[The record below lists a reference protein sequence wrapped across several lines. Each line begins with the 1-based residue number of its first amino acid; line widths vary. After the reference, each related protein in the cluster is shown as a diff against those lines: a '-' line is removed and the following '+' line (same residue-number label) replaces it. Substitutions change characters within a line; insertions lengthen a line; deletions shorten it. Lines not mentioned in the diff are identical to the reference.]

1 MLYILKWK
9 YFLYICK
16 VNYYALYSV
25 PMKNNSSILK
35 LFIAAASL
43 VSCCGDVFSQKNM
56 IFKFSNDLM
65 VGKDFSGKKND
76 WTFAS
81 EYAVELPLL
90 GDWNQDYT
98 WNFPCVGF
106 AVTPFYTMFQDS
118 VAPLVK
124 DGTYSEWTIASYA
137 YFKWPFVHTPSFAAN
152 LKLGSGFAIYPHGL
166 FNKDNWQ
173 TIDAFSVLSHNIVGL
188 YNAGLDFNIRLG
200 RKYGRKLYQWEIAF
214 GGDFFGMSSFSIN
227 RSAEAKALWDVYLG
241 ARYTPNVWALP
252 IKNPAEKK
260 KKILALEFE
269 LTGGVNQLDVDD
281 GSHYYPDGSF
291 CARAVLPLSNAYR
304 IGLFSDYFFNSIYDG
319 KDREINRR
327 YNFIDEDKYKNK
339 QRVGV
344 GLSNDITFYH
354 FLVGLDWGFY
364 VYKPWKVPEEDDLG
378 NENKNYKLENLMY
391 QKLTT
396 KYYFSEHWYGVGR
409 VKTHLMEFENV
420 EMGIG
425 FTIPDFGSRLKSNP
439 FKRLKNPF
447 KRKEDYTEEK
457 IQGERN
463 RYYSPR
469 EWDHPS
475 KKYQKKKNKSKG
487 KTKGGNAS
495 GSTEIME

>member
-1 MLYILKWK
+1 MQQYRVL
-9 YFLYICK
+9 
-16 VNYYALYSV
+16 
-25 PMKNNSSILK
+25 MKNNSSIMK
-35 LFIAAASL
+35 LLVAATLL
-43 VSCCGDVFSQKNM
+43 VSCCADVFSQKNM
-56 IFKFSNDLM
+56 IFKFSNDWM
-65 VGKDFSGKKND
+65 VGKDFLGDKSD

-81 EYAVELPLL
+81 EFAVELPLY

-98 WNFPCVGF
+98 WNFPSVGF
-106 AVTPFYTMFQDS
+106 AITPFYTMFPDS
-118 VAPLVK
+118 LAPLVK
-124 DGTYSEWTIASYA
+124 QGELAEWTGASYA
-137 YFKWPFVHTPSFAAN
+137 YFKWPFIHTPRFASN
-152 LKLGSGFAIYPHGL
+152 LKLGSGFAIYPVEL
-166 FNKDNWQ
+166 FKKDNWQ
-173 TIDAFSVLSHNIVGL
+173 TTDAFTVLSRNVVGL
-188 YNAGLDFNIRLG
+188 YNGGLDFNIRLG
-200 RKYGRKLYQWEIAF
+200 SHYGRKLYQWEVAF
-214 GGDFFGMSSFSIN
+214 GGDVFVMSSFGIN
-227 RSAEAKALWDVYLG
+227 RKAEDKAIWDVYLG

-252 IKNPAEKK
+252 MKNKAEKK
-260 KKILALEFE
+260 PKILALEFE
-269 LTGGVNQLDVDD
+269 LTGGVNQLDIDD

-327 YNFIDEDKYKNK
+327 YNFIDEDRYRNK
-339 QRVGV
+339 HRVGV
-344 GLSNDITFYH
+344 GLSNDITIYH
-354 FLVGLDWGFY
+354 FLVGLDLGFY
-364 VYKPWKVPEEDDLG
+364 VYKPWRVPEEDDLG
-378 NENKNYKLENLMY
+378 NPNKHYRLENLMY

-409 VKTHLMEFENV
+409 VKTHLLQFEDV

-475 KKYQKKKNKSKG
+475 KKYQKKKNKAKSKG
-487 KTKGGNAS
+487 TKGGNAS